1 MTAGTRVADDEIR
14 TRPTRPRGAGRGAG
28 RGPEDRQ
35 GSARRRRIGHR
46 VAKGSSPARAEG
58 PEQPRQK
65 EIRVFLCDDVGDVR
79 LLTRVGLE
87 ESGDL
92 RVVGEADNG
101 VEALAAIA
109 ELEPDVV
116 LVDLSMPGMDG
127 FELIPLIRQAAP
139 NVGILVF
146 SGFGRDRMESGA
158 LEVGADAYLEKGEPF
173 ERLREVAREVAGRRP
188 SGRGGNGS

>member
-1 MTAGTRVADDEIR
+1 MSVR
-14 TRPTRPRGAGRGAG
+14 TREVCEGRRGRRTRLRGSGGGLEGRLGNRLLRIFSRG
-28 RGPEDRQ
+28 RSEER
-35 GSARRRRIGHR
+35 
-46 VAKGSSPARAEG
+46 K
-58 PEQPRQK
+58 PRQK

-79 LLTRVGLE
+79 LLTKTGLE

-101 VEALAAIA
+101 PAAMVGIT
-109 ELEPDVV
+109 EVNPDVV

-127 FELIPLIRQAAP
+127 FELIPLIREAAP
-139 NVGILVF
+139 DVGILVF

-173 ERLREVAREVAGRRP
+173 ERLRDVTREVARRRP
-188 SGRGGNGS
+188 GRAEDEV

>member
-1 MTAGTRVADDEIR
+1 MSVR
-14 TRPTRPRGAGRGAG
+14 TREVCEGRRGRRTRLRGSGGGLERRLGNRLLKIFSPGRSEE
-28 RGPEDRQ
+28 R
-35 GSARRRRIGHR
+35 
-46 VAKGSSPARAEG
+46 K
-58 PEQPRQK
+58 PRQQ

-79 LLTRVGLE
+79 LLTKTGLE

-101 VEALAAIA
+101 PAAMVGIT
-109 ELEPDVV
+109 EVNPDVV

-127 FELIPLIRQAAP
+127 FELIPLIREAAP
-139 NVGILVF
+139 DVGILVF

-173 ERLREVAREVAGRRP
+173 ERLRDVTREVARRRP
-188 SGRGGNGS
+188 GRAEDEV

>member
-1 MTAGTRVADDEIR
+1 MSVR
-14 TRPTRPRGAGRGAG
+14 TREVCEGRRGRRTRLRGSGGGLEGRLASRLLRIFSPG
-28 RGPEDRQ
+28 RSEER
-35 GSARRRRIGHR
+35 
-46 VAKGSSPARAEG
+46 K
-58 PEQPRQK
+58 PRQK

-79 LLTRVGLE
+79 LLTKTGLE

-101 VEALAAIA
+101 PAAMVGIT
-109 ELEPDVV
+109 EVNPDVV

-127 FELIPLIRQAAP
+127 FELIPLIREAAP
-139 NVGILVF
+139 DVGILVF

-173 ERLREVAREVAGRRP
+173 ERLRDVTREVARRRP
-188 SGRGGNGS
+188 GRAEDEV

>member
-1 MTAGTRVADDEIR
+1 MTVR
-14 TRPTRPRGAGRGAG
+14 TREVCEGRRPRRTRLRGAGGGLEG
-28 RGPEDRQ
+28 RLGKRLF
-35 GSARRRRIGHR
+35 RIF
-46 VAKGSSPARAEG
+46 SPARQE
-58 PEQPRQK
+58 PSEPRQK

-87 ESGDL
+87 EGGNL

-101 VEALAAIA
+101 HEALAGIA
-109 ELEPDVV
+109 EVHPDVV

-127 FELIPLIRQAAP
+127 FELIPLIRKADP
-139 NVGILVF
+139 SVGILVF

-173 ERLREVAREVAGRRP
+173 ERLRDVTREVAGRRS
-188 SGRGGNGS
+188 SGREEDDA